1 MDDRPL
7 PPGPAGSPITGN
19 LTEYTEDPLGFL
31 LRCAWEHGD
40 VVRLSRGSFL
50 VSHPELV
57 RRVLHDKEGTFEKK
71 DPVRHR
77 NHSAFPASVMNSAG
91 QDWQDKKRSLQPAF
105 QPVVLGEALERSE
118 SALDAFIEAWRRTPP
133 ADHAALP
140 HADNADTAAT
150 VHTGEPVA
158 AASAIDVRQ
167 AMQRLCMDMGSAAL
181 LGMPLEDEETTRIL
195 QTTEAIMALTR
206 SPVRLPAFL
215 PTPANL
221 RLRRAR
227 ADLDASLEQIIARFR
242 AAFPRPRCLLGTLL
256 EHGAG
261 TGACAWLRDELATM
275 VMSGLEPMADALTWT
290 LHLLSLHGD
299 AQQRLADEVREPAV
313 GIGRG
318 VGTGAEPG
326 FASAV
331 VKESLRL
338 YPPAWMTARIAVR
351 DTTLGG
357 FRVPAG
363 TQVNVSPWVM
373 HHDPR
378 FFERPNAFLPQR
390 WMDAA
395 HDAALRQ
402 AYLPFGSG
410 PRKCIGDQLAL
421 RQITGAVAAIVRVFR
436 LSPQAGAEVRPY
448 PALVLRPLGVRLF
461 IEPRG

>member
-1 MDDRPL
+1 MDGRPL

-19 LTEYTEDPLGFL
+19 LAAYTEDPLGFL
-31 LRCAWEHGD
+31 LRCALEHGD

-50 VSHPELV
+50 VSHPELA

-105 QPVVLGEALERSE
+105 QPAMLDAALERSA
-118 SALDAFIEAWRRTPP
+118 SALDAFVEAWRHPP
-133 ADHAALP
+133 PD
-140 HADNADTAAT
+140 
-150 VHTGEPVA
+150 
-158 AASAIDVRQ
+158 IDVRQ

-181 LGMPLEDEETTRIL
+181 LGMPLQDAEAARIL
-195 QTTEAIMALTR
+195 QTIEAIMVLTR
-206 SPVRLPAFL
+206 SPVRFPAFV

-227 ADLDASLEQIIARFR
+227 AGLDADLERIIARYR
-242 AAFPRPRCLLGTLL
+242 DASPRPRCLLGTLL
-256 EHGAG
+256 EHDPGPGAS
-261 TGACAWLRDELATM
+261 AWLRDELATM

-290 LHLLSLHGD
+290 FHLLSLHGD
-299 AQQRLADEVREPAV
+299 VQQRLADEAQEKAAA
-313 GIGRG
+313 
-318 VGTGAEPG
+318 GTGHGVVTGAVPG

-331 VKESLRL
+331 VQESLRL

-363 TQVNVSPWVM
+363 TQMNVSPWVI
-373 HHDPR
+373 HRDPR

-395 HDAALRQ
+395 CDAAVRQ
-402 AYLPFGSG
+402 AYMPFGSG

-421 RQITGAVAAIVRVFR
+421 RQITDAVVAVVRAFR
-436 LSPQAGAEVRPY
+436 LSPQPGAEVRPY
-448 PALVLRPLGVRLF
+448 PALVLRPLGVQLRV
-461 IEPRG
+461 EPRA